1 MSLAAI
7 IAAFTALSLALLAC
21 NENRP
26 EDVEI
31 DMESEK
37 LIRDFLESQ
46 TIDSAES
53 DEEVIARIRRDVAEG
68 KIKRDPKNGNVGYVP

>member
-1 MSLAAI
+1 MSLAAV
-7 IAAFTALSLALLAC
+7 IAVFTALSLALLAC
-21 NENRP
+21 NENKQ

-37 LIRDFLESQ
+37 LIRDFLESH

-68 KIKRDPKNGNVGYVP
+68 KIRRNPKNGDVDYVR